1 MYVWPVSASLS
12 LCYHRMVFFII
23 RLMEGIVDMF
33 MSRVPFYREIKL
45 AFITWLVLP
54 KFKVRVTSILPYA
67 E

>member
-1 MYVWPVSASLS
+1 
-12 LCYHRMVFFII
+12 MVFFII

-54 KFKVRVTSILPYA
+54 KFKVRVTSPVLIFLFR
-67 E
+67 